1 MIMAVAIT
9 MATAVCVSAANVSNA
24 TGRVNVDTSLNLRK
38 SADPNS
44 EVLCSLKDNTKL
56 TIKSVTFVSSTSTK
70 ANMKWYKVTVNSKT
84 GYVRSD
90 YVDTIKYTPVDA
102 KTTDEVNYRSG
113 AGTGSGM
120 KVKGTLQKS
129 KKVQVYLKAIPAVGT
144 EGGSKTWYMIK
155 VGDKYYYV
163 CSKYFKLI
171 EAKTDKE
178 TTAADK
184 KAEEEAKKKA
194 EEEAKKK
201 AEEEAKKFTIT
212 VSNLTYPSENTPMTE
227 GRAFSLTGTIKTSDI
242 MTNVNIGIM
251 DTDSN
256 WVVRVPKQPNSKTF
270 DVSSVDND
278 IRFGILNAG
287 TYKYVAKVKVN
298 GITKTAFSHK
308 FSVINT
314 VEKTLTDKTVKK
326 RIDELLAALD
336 GKYFTVDGKPA
347 NGSVDEACN
356 VEKVI
361 KKNSIVLDLLKT
373 NKGGSNLNAS
383 LLPSHCNPGGI
394 AQIKGWSCCGFANFA
409 GWYIAADSIN
419 DDVSFKPIKMGID
432 YTYEN
437 MSKYAR
443 VGDILRSSS
452 HSYMVISVD
461 SDGCTVIDCNW
472 DYHSIVSKHTV
483 AWGKYSTV
491 TINRAI
497 NRVD

>member
-1 MIMAVAIT
+1 
-9 MATAVCVSAANVSNA
+9 MATAVCVCAASVSNA
-24 TGRVNVDTSLNLRK
+24 TGRVSVDTSLNLRK
-38 SADPNS
+38 AADSNS
-44 EVLCSLKDNTKL
+44 EVIGTLKDNTKL
-56 TIKSVTFVSSTSTK
+56 TIKSIVFVSATGTK
-70 ANMKWYKVTVNSKT
+70 ASKKWYKVTVNNKT

-90 YVDTIKYTPVDA
+90 YVDSIKYTSVDA

-113 AGTGSGM
+113 AGTGTGM
-120 KVKGTLQKS
+120 KVKGAL
-129 KKVQVYLKAIPAVGT
+129 KKGNKVKVYLKATPAAGT
-144 EGGSKTWYMIK
+144 EGGSKTWYMIQ
-155 VGDKYYYV
+155 VGEKYYYA

-171 EAKTDKE
+171 EAKTDTD

-184 KAEEEAKKKA
+184 KKA
-194 EEEAKKK
+194 EEETKD
-201 AEEEAKKFTIT
+201 FTIT
-212 VSNLTYPSENTPMTE
+212 VSNLTYPAENSPITE
-227 GRAFSLTGTIKTSDI
+227 GRAFSLSGTIKTSDI

-251 DTDSN
+251 DTDGN
-256 WVVRVPKQPNSKTF
+256 WVVRVPKQPNSKSF
-270 DVSSVDND
+270 DVSSVDSD

-287 TYKYVAKVKVN
+287 TYKYVANVKVN
-298 GITKTAFSHK
+298 GTTKTAFSHK

-314 VEKTLTDKTVKK
+314 VEKTLTDKTVMK
-326 RIDELLAALD
+326 RINELLDALD
-336 GKYFTVDGKPA
+336 GKYFTVDGEPA

-361 KKNSIVLDLLKT
+361 KKNTIVLDLLET

-409 GWYIAADSIN
+409 GWYIAADTIN
-419 DDVSFKPIKMGID
+419 DDVSFKPIKMDVD

-461 SDGCTVIDCNW
+461 NDGCTVIDCNW

-497 NRVD
+497 NRAD